1 MSTIQV
7 EVTHHFKASPESV
20 MDAWL
25 DPDKV
30 RTWFSGALRRMGLT
44 GEIVRIELDPRV
56 GGKFLFSDLRGGVE
70 APHWGTYLEL
80 ERPKKMAF
88 TWNTDESDESDPIR
102 IDLTFEPEGEGCLAR
117 LVTEMDSKWT
127 SHIPLT
133 TGGWSRMLEATDAL
147 LDE

>member
-1 MSTIQV
+1 
-7 EVTHHFKASPESV
+7 

-30 RTWFSGALRRMGLT
+30 RTCFGGAVGRMGLT
-44 GEIVRIELDPRV
+44 GEGARAEVDPRV
-56 GGKFLFSDLRGGVE
+56 GGKFLFADVRDGVE
-70 APHWGTYLEL
+70 ACHWGTYLEM

-102 IDLTFEPEGEGCLAR
+102 IDMTFEPEGEGCVVR
-117 LVTEMDSKWT
+117 LVTEMDEKWT

-133 TGGWSRMLEATDAL
+133 TSGWSRMLEATEAL

>member
-1 MSTIQV
+1 
-7 EVTHHFKASPESV
+7 

-30 RTWFSGALRRMGLT
+30 RTWFGGAVGRMGLT
-44 GEIVRIELDPRV
+44 GEGAPAEVDPRV
-56 GGKFLFSDLRGGVE
+56 GGKFLFADVRDGVE
-70 APHWGTYLEL
+70 ACHWGTYLEM

-102 IDLTFEPEGEGCLAR
+102 IDMTFEPEGEGCVVR
-117 LVTEMDSKWT
+117 LVTEMDEKWT

-133 TGGWSRMLEATDAL
+133 TSGWSRMLEATEAL